1 MQFQSSLARVAAFAF
16 FLLSFSMLVCAAP
29 APVAAPGADKLA
41 VRDSSLVA
49 RTDDYTTQCKNLLIE
64 LKTNIVAKANTL
76 PTCSKTPGCD
86 CKSILGEIATLIN
99 ACIGTIQEKVKG
111 GATIDVSVC
120 FGFVIEI
127 VVCILL
133 KLSLCINITLAICV
147 DIVIACTALVKL
159 FLALCP
165 DIVLKVKLVLDLK
178 IAITVY
184 VALCRALGFIEL
196 LKICGL

>member
-1 MQFQSSLARVAAFAF
+1 MQFQSSLARLAAFAF

-29 APVAAPGADKLA
+29 APVAAPGAGELA

-49 RTDDYTTQCKNLLIE
+49 RTYDWTTPCKNLLVKLEADI
-64 LKTNIVAKANTL
+64 KVKADTL
-76 PTCSKTPGCD
+76 PACSKTPGCD

-111 GATIDVSVC
+111 GATVDVSVC
-120 FGFVIEI
+120 IDICIRII
-127 VVCILL
+127 VYILL

-147 DIVIACTALVKL
+147 DIVIACTAFIKL
-159 FLALCP
+159 FLALCL
-165 DIVLKVKLVLDLK
+165 DIAVKAKFVLDLK
-178 IAITVY
+178 IAITSY
-184 VALCRALGFIEL
+184 VALCHTLGFIEL